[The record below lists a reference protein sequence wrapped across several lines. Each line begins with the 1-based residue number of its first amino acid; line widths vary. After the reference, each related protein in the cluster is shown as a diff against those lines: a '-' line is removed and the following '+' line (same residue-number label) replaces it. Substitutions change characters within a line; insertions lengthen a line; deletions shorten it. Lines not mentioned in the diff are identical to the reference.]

1 MIPDIFLYHNQINL
15 LIIDYI
21 KKTHINYPIIVEI
34 TRQKVAESIEYLK
47 SRGFSKAHCAVIL
60 GTGLGKMVAGI
71 SDPIV
76 IDYGDIPHFPVS
88 TVEFHSG
95 KLIFGNMEGKD
106 VIVMN
111 GRFHLY
117 EGYSLQQVTYPL
129 RVLNGF
135 GTDTMLIS
143 NAAGAIRPDLKKGDL
158 MLINDHINLQGG
170 SPLGFRNVTDF
181 GERFVDMSEPYD
193 HELTT
198 LAKKIADQMSLNL
211 KEGVYAA
218 VFGPHLETR
227 AEYRY
232 LRIIGAD
239 AVGMSTVP
247 EVIVASQLQMR
258 SLAISVLTDECDP
271 DNLAAINV
279 PEILE
284 IAASAEPKLI
294 ALFRAIIRAI

>member
-1 MIPDIFLYHNQINL
+1 M
-15 LIIDYI
+15 
-21 KKTHINYPIIVEI
+21 EI
-34 TRQKVAESIEYLK
+34 TRQKIAESIEYLK
-47 SRGFSKAHCAVIL
+47 SMGFSKAHCAVIL
-60 GTGLGKMVAGI
+60 GTGLGKMVAEI

-76 IDYGDIPHFPVS
+76 IDYADIPHFPVS
-88 TVEFHSG
+88 TVEFHPG
-95 KLIFGNMEGKD
+95 KLIFGHMEGKD

-117 EGYSLQQVTYPL
+117 EGYSLQEVTYPL

-135 GTDTMLIS
+135 GIETLLVS

-198 LAKKIADQMSLNL
+198 LAKHIADDISLDL
-211 KEGVYAA
+211 REGVYAA

-294 ALFRAIIRAI
+294 ALFRAIIRAV